1 MDWIL
6 PALGSILWR
15 AFVNAVIYYRGAQE
29 AGHFLIIFSN
39 LRFLKGVLLAGVCC
53 KYHRVSTKRMDVV
66 SLNCTEMMTN
76 LCVK

>member
-6 PALGSILWR
+6 PVQGRILWR
-15 AFVNAVIYYRGAQE
+15 AFVKAVVYYRGAQE

-39 LRFLKGVLLAGVCC
+39 LRFLKGVLLSGVCC
-53 KYHRVSTKRMDVV
+53 KYHRVSIERMDVV
-66 SLNCTEMMTN
+66 SLHSTEMMTN